1 LNYEEYIAMK
11 TSDIEDSYHESKG
24 LLISPLGGQI
34 IASKV
39 YLLPDKRWIKN
50 DGELAVTLQ
59 NIHVT
64 LYHVRHDNGTLSTQG
79 LVDLS
84 FVPNTQN
91 DKGTHHAYLDF
102 YLLGASNNRLTDK
115 NIHII
120 LPRDICTP
128 GTLTSGIQ
136 DFGLDFYEKIAGV
149 GYAGHMD
156 WDYEGKC

>member
-1 LNYEEYIAMK
+1 MN
-11 TSDIEDSYHESKG
+11 TSNINDSYHESKG
-24 LLISPLGGQI
+24 LVVSSLGGQI

-39 YLLPDKRWIKN
+39 YPLPDKKWIKN

-102 YLLGASNNRLTDK
+102 YLLGASNNRLTNK
-115 NIHII
+115 TIHII
-120 LPRDICTP
+120 LPRDTCTP

-136 DFGLDFYEKIAGV
+136 DFGLDFYEEIAGTEYH
-149 GYAGHMD
+149 GNMS
-156 WDYEGKC
+156 WNYEGKC